1 VHHSFKK
8 LERVLTLVIRR
19 AKGLELMNLFFIT
32 HLSISSYKM
41 GAFDLENYGF

>member
-19 AKGLELMNLFFIT
+19 AKGLEFFIT
-32 HLSISSYKM
+32 HLSTFDYKM

>member
-19 AKGLELMNLFFIT
+19 AKRIELMIFFIT
-32 HLSISSYKM
+32 HLSTFGYKM